1 MATATGSTADFA
13 MFSFYRTSG
22 GSIVEGPETMETT
35 VVINID
41 SVPSGATIQGAV
53 LTATFST
60 NNEPRTLRVNS
71 TNVSRGTQTVALTP
85 TATGNGAYTIEF
97 RYQCYGNASLSDG
110 QHVERLDVTA
120 VYVTVTYTEPAPDPD
135 PPTPIPDFD
144 WPGGR
149 PISVFAP
156 DATVFDNN
164 GLAVLQPIDGRLR
177 MVAGGACGITMRHPI
192 DDLGKWQFLVT
203 DALIRAPVPEETIE
217 NAFIGADVDLYRTN
231 TSAALREGPSE
242 PTHISYEAWSP
253 GTSYAVG
260 KRVTYSGQNY
270 QLTETLT
277 GMEIYQT
284 PPTLNKWKK
293 IANQSSGSPVLVQL
307 PSGSDLYYLED
318 AGSGWYK
325 MSTPMGI
332 EGYIKSSQVTFI
344 RHLTPEESDERTITD
359 QLFRIK
365 NVTIDT
371 EKMELNLYAEH
382 VSYDLAAILI
392 RGVKMAQVS
401 PALAINRVVDGLMM
415 PYRGQIATNLT
426 TTDNGTYTGA
436 FNGKNGIFAFLDP
449 DSGIVP
455 TFDARFSRDN
465 WDLFILQKTNT
476 DRGFWLRYGT
486 NVRGISWKRNIESL
500 VTRVVPVAKD
510 QDGNDLY
517 LPEEYIDSPHINE
530 HPVVYMQRL
539 AVKGQIGKDDGTDT
553 DTKWTA
559 ETLYEEM
566 RSKAQERFDV
576 DHADEVY
583 HEITVDFEQLGD
595 TVEYSWLKDLEHV
608 LLYDLVHVQDERV
621 GLETALTVTELEWD
635 YIRRKV
641 TAVKVATVADHG
653 LQTVAGYNIG
663 NNSIG
668 SEKLTEA
675 AITEI
680 ANLLN

>member
-1 MATATGSTADFA
+1 MATATATAENFA
-13 MFSFYRTSG
+13 MFSFYVVSG
-22 GSIVEGPETMETT
+22 GSITDGPETMETT
-35 VVINID
+35 IVFNVD
-41 SVPSGATIQGAV
+41 GVPSGATVQSAAV
-53 LTATFST
+53 TATLTT
-60 NNEPRTLRVNS
+60 NNEPRTLRINT

-85 TATGNGAYTIEF
+85 TSTGNGAYSVDF
-97 RYQCYGNASLSDG
+97 RYQCQGNPDLSDG

-120 VYVTVTYTEPAPDPD
+120 LVVTVTYQAA
-135 PPTPIPDFD
+135 PTPPPEPEPSID
-144 WPGGR
+144 WGGVK

-156 DATVFDNN
+156 DASSFGNN
-164 GLAVLQPIDGRLR
+164 GLAVLMPIDGRLR
-177 MVAGGACGITMRHPI
+177 MVAGGACEITMRHPI
-192 DDLGKWQFLVT
+192 DDTGKWKFLVT
-203 DALIRAPVPEETIE
+203 GALVRVPVPAETIE

-242 PTHISYEAWSP
+242 PSAITYEAWVA

-260 KRVTYSGQNY
+260 KRVTYSSQNY
-270 QLTETLT
+270 ELTDTLT
-277 GMEIYQT
+277 GMEIYST
-284 PPTLNKWKK
+284 PTTLNKWKK
-293 IANQSSGSPVLVQL
+293 IANQTSGSPVLVQL
-307 PSGSDLYYLED
+307 PSGSDLYYIS
-318 AGSGWYK
+318 ASGSSWYK

-332 EGYIKSSQVTFI
+332 EGYIKTSQVTFI
-344 RHLTPEESDERTITD
+344 RHLTPEESDERIITD

-392 RGVKMAQVS
+392 RDVKMSQVS

-426 TTDNGTYTGA
+426 TADNGTYTGA

-517 LPEEYIDSPHINE
+517 LPEQYIDSPHINE

-566 RSKAQERFDV
+566 RSKAEERYTV

-583 HEITVDFEQLGD
+583 QEITVDFEQLGD
-595 TVEYSWLKDLEHV
+595 TVEFSWLKGLEHV

-635 YIRRKV
+635 YIRQKV

-668 SEKLTEA
+668 TEKLTEA

>member
-1 MATATGSTADFA
+1 MATATATAADFA
-13 MFSFYRTSG
+13 MFSFYVVSG
-22 GSIVEGPETMETT
+22 GRITEGPETMETT
-35 VVINID
+35 IVFNID
-41 SVPSGATIQGAV
+41 GVPSGATVQSAAV
-53 LTATFST
+53 TATLTT
-60 NNEPRTLRVNS
+60 NNEPRTLRINT

-85 TATGNGAYTIEF
+85 TSTGNGAYSVDF
-97 RYQCYGNASLSDG
+97 RYQCQGNPELSDG

-120 VYVTVTYTEPAPDPD
+120 LVVTVTYQAA
-135 PPTPIPDFD
+135 PTPPPEPEPSID
-144 WPGGR
+144 WDGVK

-156 DATVFDNN
+156 DASSFGNN
-164 GLAVLQPIDGRLR
+164 GLAVLMPIDGRLR
-177 MVAGGACGITMRHPI
+177 MVAGGACEITMRHPI
-192 DDLGKWQFLVT
+192 DDTGKWKFLVT
-203 DALIRAPVPEETIE
+203 GALVRVPVPAETIE

-231 TSAALREGPSE
+231 QSAALREGPSE
-242 PTHISYEAWSP
+242 PSTITYEAWVA

-260 KRVTYSGQNY
+260 KRVTYSRQNY
-270 QLTETLT
+270 ELTDTLT
-277 GMEIYQT
+277 GMEIYST

-293 IANQSSGSPVLVQL
+293 IANQTSGSPVLVQL
-307 PSGSDLYYLED
+307 PSGSDLYYIS
-318 AGSGWYK
+318 ASGSSWYK

-332 EGYIKSSQVTFI
+332 EGYIKTSQVTFI
-344 RHLTPEESDERTITD
+344 RHLTPEESDERIITD

-392 RGVKMAQVS
+392 RDVKMSQAS
-401 PALAINRVVDGLMM
+401 PALAINRVIEGLMM

-517 LPEEYIDSPHINE
+517 LPEQYIDSPHINE

-539 AVKGQIGKDDGTDT
+539 AVKGQIGKDDGTGT
-553 DTKWTA
+553 GTTWTA
-559 ETLYEEM
+559 EALYEEI
-566 RSKAQERFDV
+566 RTKAQERFSV
-576 DHADEVY
+576 DHADVIY
-583 HEITVDFEQLGD
+583 
-595 TVEYSWLKDLEHV
+595 
-608 LLYDLVHVQDERV
+608 
-621 GLETALTVTELEWD
+621 A
-635 YIRRKV
+635 
-641 TAVKVATVADHG
+641 
-653 LQTVAGYNIG
+653 
-663 NNSIG
+663 
-668 SEKLTEA
+668 
-675 AITEI
+675 
-680 ANLLN
+680 